1 MLFKRPT
8 VNLII
13 IKTMFPNLPYKSIV
27 PAPTLEEQFIYISSL
42 ETLSKSE
49 LIGRVRQLYSASNSL
64 ITIVNELDK
73 ARIDLSLQLI
83 SSLWGTVV

>member
-13 IKTMFPNLPYKSIV
+13 TKTMFPNLPYKPIV
-27 PAPTLEEQFIYISSL
+27 PVPPLEEQFKYISSL
-42 ETLSKSE
+42 ETLSKPE
-49 LIGRVRQLYSASNSL
+49 LIERVRQLYSASNSL